1 MLTGLNRAIPPFE
14 KRWVNQIPLGFLL
27 RNPLGAG
34 TITKIPNRSTLR
46 NKSNAPKLPTLQNS
60 QTLKL

>member
-14 KRWVNQIPLGFLL
+14 KRWVNQIPQGFLL

-34 TITKIPNRSTLR
+34 IMTKIPNRSTLR
-46 NKSNAPKLPTLQNS
+46 SKSNAPKLQNS
-60 QTLKL
+60 KTPQL